1 MAETV
6 DQSRGVF
13 RQGQDA
19 AGLSRGAA
27 ASRPSAADAPVIK
40 FDHVSLAFDD
50 TVVLRDVS
58 FTLLKGHTK
67 IILGAS
73 GAGKSISLKL
83 ILGLLK
89 PDGGEIWV
97 NGQRVDRLSEDEM
110 MKVRADLGMV
120 FQEGALFDS
129 LTVAENVGYKL
140 YEETDLP
147 LDDVRKR
154 VEEVLG
160 FVRLAEFIDRKPSE
174 LSGGQRRRV
183 AIARALAVKPGILL
197 YDEPTTG
204 LDPITADT
212 IDEEIVK
219 LRDLEE
225 VSSILVT
232 HQLRDAFFIATH
244 EAKREADKIEFVPAA
259 PEKLEEAEFM
269 MLKDGGI
276 IFEGTAS
283 ELRASKDPYIQAFL
297 S

>member
-1 MAETV
+1 VTSQAAVAE
-6 DQSRGVF
+6 QGSRE
-13 RQGQDA
+13 DE
-19 AGLSRGAA
+19 
-27 ASRPSAADAPVIK
+27 PVIV
-40 FDHVSLAFDD
+40 FDHVSLSFDD

-58 FTLLKGHTK
+58 FTLRRGHTK

-89 PDGGEIWV
+89 PDGGKVWV
-97 NGQRVDRLSEDEM
+97 NGQRVDEYSEDQM
-110 MKVRADLGMV
+110 IKVRADIGMV

-147 LDDVRKR
+147 LDQVRKR

-160 FVRLAEFIDRKPSE
+160 FVRLSQFIDRRPSE

-183 AIARALAVKPGILL
+183 AIARAMTVKPGILL

-204 LDPITADT
+204 LDPITSTT

-219 LRDLEE
+219 LRDFEE
-225 VSSILVT
+225 VTSILVT
-232 HQLRDAFFIATH
+232 HQLRDAFFVATQ
-244 EAKREADKIEFVPAA
+244 EAVRSGNRVEFKPAGA
-259 PEKLEEAEFM
+259 AKLEEAEFM
-269 MLKDGGI
+269 MLKDGVI
-276 IFEGTAS
+276 IFEGTAP
-283 ELRASKDPYIQAFL
+283 ELRASSDPYIRAFL

>member
-1 MAETV
+1 MAETYSQNRTAV
-6 DQSRGVF
+6 AEPKTGSEEPVVVF
-13 RQGQDA
+13 N
-19 AGLSRGAA
+19 
-27 ASRPSAADAPVIK
+27 
-40 FDHVSLAFDD
+40 HVSLAFDD

-58 FTLLKGHTK
+58 FTLPRGHTK

-83 ILGLLK
+83 VLGLLK
-89 PDGGEIWV
+89 PDAGEIWV
-97 NGQRVDRLSEDEM
+97 NGRRVDQLSEDEM

-129 LTVAENVGYKL
+129 LTVGENVGYKL
-140 YEETDLP
+140 YEETDQP
-147 LDDVRKR
+147 LDEVRKR

-183 AIARALAVKPGILL
+183 AIARAMAVKPRILL

-212 IDEEIVK
+212 VDEEIVK
-219 LRDLEE
+219 LRDLED

-232 HQLRDAFFIATH
+232 HQLRDAFFVATH
-244 EAKREADKIEFVPAA
+244 EAITEAGKINFVLARPG
-259 PEKLEEAEFM
+259 KLEEAEFM
-269 MLKDGGI
+269 MLKDGLI
-276 IFEGTAS
+276 LFEGTAS
-283 ELRASKDPYIQAFL
+283 ELRASTDPYIQAFL

>member
-1 MAETV
+1 MTNT
-6 DQSRGVF
+6 
-13 RQGQDA
+13 
-19 AGLSRGAA
+19 
-27 ASRPSAADAPVIK
+27 DAPVVV
-40 FDHVSLAFDD
+40 FEHVSLAFDD

-58 FTLLKGHTK
+58 FRLGKGHTK

-89 PDGGEIWV
+89 PDNGKVYV
-97 NGQRVDRLSEDEM
+97 NGQLVNDYTEEQM
-110 MKVRADLGMV
+110 MKVRADIGMV

-140 YEETDLP
+140 YEETNQP
-147 LDDVRKR
+147 LDVIRKR

-160 FVRLAEFIDRKPSE
+160 FVRLSQFIDRRPSE

-183 AIARALAVKPGILL
+183 AIARAMAVKPGILL

-204 LDPITADT
+204 LDPITSTT

-219 LRDLEE
+219 LRDFEE
-225 VSSILVT
+225 VTSILVT
-232 HQLRDAFFIATH
+232 HQLRDAFFVATQ
-244 EAKREADKIEFVPAA
+244 EAVRQGETIDFVDAG
-259 PEKLEEAEFM
+259 PEKMEEAEFM
-269 MLKDGGI
+269 MLKDGII
-276 IFEGTAS
+276 IFEGTAD